1 MGERTA
7 RGSAFAEPN
16 EDGNAVSDVHWLG
29 HEACHETSTVGGKAA
44 SLSRLASIHTVPPG
58 FAVPALE
65 AKIDEPLP
73 ARVETSVRSAY
84 ALLAERIGEEAPSVA
99 VRSSAIDED
108 SEGASF
114 AGQHDTYLNVIG
126 ADAVVAAVARCC
138 GSARSPTALAYRKQ
152 QGLSLEDVRIAV
164 LVQQLVASDISA
176 VVFSANPLTGSLDE
190 VVINASWGL
199 GESVVGGTVTPDTYI
214 VSKAGLTVSSR
225 TIAEKERMT
234 VIVPADDEQGGGLTR
249 RPGDRDGAAGDKA
262 GRGDRRAGRRRVLD
276 RGRAALPPSVPPDY
290 DVALRLNVVVIRA
303 PIAM

>member
-1 MGERTA
+1 MSE
-7 RGSAFAEPN
+7 
-16 EDGNAVSDVHWLG
+16 VHWLG
-29 HEACHETSTVGGKAA
+29 HEACHETSAVGGKAA
-44 SLSRLASIHTVPPG
+44 SLSRLASLHIVPPG

-73 ARVETSVRSAY
+73 GRVETSVRSAY

-164 LVQQLVASDISA
+164 LVQQLVASDVSA

-214 VSKAGLTVSSR
+214 VRKADLSVASR
-225 TIAEKERMT
+225 QIAEKERMT
-234 VIVPADDEQGGGLTR
+234 VIVP
-249 RPGDRDGAAGDKA
+249 DGTEEV
-262 GRGDRRAGRRRVLD
+262 RVP
-276 RGRAALPPSVPPDY
+276 RMMSKEAALSDDQAIEMARLAIKLEEATGAPV
-290 DVALRLNVVVIRA
+290 DVECSIAAEQLFLLQCRPITTLRS
-303 PIAM
+303 